1 MWRAT
6 RRGSHQP
13 AWADSSEGSPLR
25 VVEEIGSRGP
35 GRRLPLLGG
44 ESRGGP
50 FWWAPQGFPELSR
63 QECEARVGWDAPF
76 IPSSP
81 LHPIT
86 SFSSFSLSS
95 IVMCIQ
101 GCLRDPGKGLSQDQ
115 SFTLHWAPRSNPECL
130 MPPGPEV
137 TVRVCVLFEYCPAS
151 NPVFLFKANVLGACA
166 VTSLNAKAESE
177 EVPLGAFD
185 QVFWLGLWSVWT
197 LISPWSQTP
206 GCINRAQGN
215 SVCSSMDLQGCRP
228 SRLL

>member
-35 GRRLPLLGG
+35 GRRLTLLGG

-115 SFTLHWAPRSNPECL
+115 SFTLNWAPRSNPKCL
-130 MPPGPEV
+130 MSPGPEIPV
-137 TVRVCVLFEYCPAS
+137 HVCVLFGILSRVQSC
-151 NPVFLFKANVLGACA
+151 VFVQSQRPWCMLCHFLECKGWEWGGAPWG
-166 VTSLNAKAESE
+166 LW
-177 EVPLGAFD
+177 PG
-185 QVFWLGLWSVWT
+185 FWLGLWSFWT

-215 SVCSSMDLQGCRP
+215 SVCSGMDLRGCRP